1 MNIKVAKQNY
11 FLINNKERIKFVSLD
26 VTKEEE
32 VISKVKLFNN
42 EYNGIDIL
50 VNNAGISPKYKGKAL
65 RIDKLDLN
73 EWEQV
78 LNVNL
83 TGAFLCTREVIK
95 KMVTNNWGRIINIVS
110 QSARTSASIAGVHY
124 SASKTGLVGLSRT
137 IAKQFGEYNITSN
150 CIAPGRIETEMTR
163 AVSDKINNEFLNNIP
178 IKRMGNGDEVG
189 ELVKFLASEKAGYI
203 TGATIDINGGSFI
216 G

>member
-1 MNIKVAKQNY
+1 LNIKVAKQNY